1 MRGGKVHEHQVSSEM
16 CEKRAKLRREAV
28 SLAKQYADVIFIGGL
43 NHEQDSEGNDRRDMK
58 LPYEQDLLLKELL
71 KVNPRTVIVLTGGSP
86 VEMGEWIQSAEAVVW
101 NWYAGTEGGRALAE
115 VIFGEVNPSG
125 KLPETFYKKHTDCSA
140 HCLGEFPGKK
150 NVRYSEGVFLG
161 YRYND
166 SFHISPQFCF
176 GHGLSYTSF
185 EYRTPELIQEEG
197 ERYVCCTVVNAGEVE
212 GKETIQIYLAPLERK
227 AEEPVQQLKGFE
239 KVTLRPGEEDKDPV
253 RRKYR
258 RNGDKDR
265 KLIKRHQADHQTIK
279 KIRKN
284 RKAAPRRGNPESLF
298 RGLLSF
304 DVQRDQL
311 TDLRTALSWKRK

>member
-1 MRGGKVHEHQVSSEM
+1 M
-16 CEKRAKLRREAV
+16 
-28 SLAKQYADVIFIGGL
+28 SLAKQYEDVIFIGGL

-71 KVNPRTVIVLTGGSP
+71 KANPRTVIVLTGGSP

-150 NVRYSEGVFLG
+150 NVRYSEGVFVG

-212 GKETIQIYLAPLERK
+212 GKETVQIYLAPLERK